1 MFFVAP
7 NEVGNYRMIGS
18 VCVSVCVCLYGWFCQ
33 FICLSV
39 CPSPTFLGM
48 VRLRWLVYGT
58 IVGHRS
64 ETDPID
70 FGANG
75 YIFKVKVMK
84 I

>member
-1 MFFVAP
+1 MV
-7 NEVGNYRMIGS
+7 GS
-18 VCVSVCVCLYGWFCQ
+18 VS
-33 FICLSV
+33 LSV
-39 CPSPTFLGM
+39 YLYVRLPLFSGM